1 MPFSTMTQSLK
12 LVALTAALLSWLPF
26 ASAQNT
32 SAPTPTKSQVQEAMK
47 SQLPAPPD
55 GFKWQLY
62 KNVVFLK
69 PTAWNESEMTQDI
82 GGIPLTTYATSP
94 EEFSR
99 TKQFEMGA
107 TIEVISG
114 SQRIRGIPAKKFVFA
129 YLKPIVD
136 KHKKEDVLM
145 FEQKTQGEFEQTF
158 FRYRDAPPGLTPIIV
173 HKFIVANNATDNLNV
188 FTFESPA
195 ESWNDN
201 WAKYGTPIISKLN
214 ILPNAPSE

>member
-1 MPFSTMTQSLK
+1 
-12 LVALTAALLSWLPF
+12 
-26 ASAQNT
+26 
-32 SAPTPTKSQVQEAMK
+32 MK
-47 SQLPAPPD
+47 SQFPAPPD

-69 PTAWNESEMTQDI
+69 PAVWNEGEMTQHI
-82 GGIPLTTYATSP
+82 AGIPFTTYATSP

-114 SQRIRGIPAKKFVFA
+114 SQRIRGIPAKKFVLA
-129 YLKPIVD
+129 YLKPLLD
-136 KHKKEDVLM
+136 THKKEDVLM
-145 FEQKTQGEFEQTF
+145 FEQKTQGDFEQTF
-158 FRYRDAPPGLTPIIV
+158 FRYRDAPPGLKPIVV

-195 ESWNDN
+195 ESWDDN
-201 WAKYGTPIISKLN
+201 WTKYGTPIISKLN
-214 ILPNAPSE
+214 VLPKVPSE

>member
-1 MPFSTMTQSLK
+1 MTRSVK
-12 LVALTAALLSWLPF
+12 LVALTAALFSWLPF
-26 ASAQNT
+26 ALAQDASAQK
-32 SAPTPTKSQVQEAMK
+32 PTRTQVQEAMT

-69 PTAWNESEMTQDI
+69 PAAWKESEMAQDL
-82 GGIPLTTYATSP
+82 GGIPFFTYATSP

-107 TIEVISG
+107 TIEFISG
-114 SQRIRGIPAKKFVFA
+114 SQRIRGIPANKFVFA

-136 KHKKEDVLM
+136 KHKKGDVLM
-145 FEQKTQGEFEQTF
+145 FDQKTRGDYEQTF
-158 FRYRDAPPGLTPIIV
+158 FRYRDTPPGLTPIIV
-173 HKFIVANNATDNLNV
+173 HKFIVANNAADTLNV

-214 ILPNAPSE
+214 VLPNVPSE